1 MKISFLSDYSNFFP
15 SRDSKNVVTTRKL
28 FFFTTLDLE
37 IADVVVLLII
47 AVELLLYKG
56 LMKYFLVVC
65 FYYFLQFILKVII
78 LK

>member
-15 SRDSKNVVTTRKL
+15 SRDSKNVVTTRQL

-37 IADVVVLLII
+37 IAYVVVLLII